1 MKVTGEMKIKDVLM
15 LNERMIEAFV
25 WLAPEFERL
34 RNPTLRHLM
43 SGRVTVSQAARV
55 GQIPLSEALY
65 VLNLAAGEDV
75 QQLHHELDEMPA
87 EAFRHTPDNPPR
99 KPHELSGLDDTNPRV
114 HFVDVMPRAACNQD
128 PRPPIMHGLT
138 ELRSPDEV
146 LLVRHPFDPIPL
158 RDLFARRGFASWAE
172 ERRPFE
178 WYIYFYRP
186 GAGHAAIAHPPLT
199 VAAFVRAVAAGA

>member
-1 MKVTGEMKIKDVLM
+1 MKVTAEMKIKDVLKI
-15 LNERMIEAFV
+15 NERMIEAFV

-34 RNPTLRHLM
+34 RNPTLRRLM
-43 SGRVTVSQAARV
+43 SGRVTVSQASRV
-55 GQIPLSEALY
+55 GRIPLTEALY

-75 QQLHHELDEMPA
+75 TRLHQELEELPA
-87 EAFRHTPDNPPR
+87 DTFQYTPDNPPR
-99 KPHELSGLDDTNPRV
+99 KPRELLGLADTDPRIR
-114 HFVDVMPRAACNQD
+114 FVDVMPQAGRNED
-128 PRPPIMHGLT
+128 PRPPIMHGLS
-138 ELRSPDEV
+138 ELRSWDEV

-172 ERRPFE
+172 ERKPFE

-186 GAGHAAIAHPPLT
+186 VAGVAVVAHPPLT

>member
-15 LNERMIEAFV
+15 INERMIEAFV

-34 RNPTLRHLM
+34 RNSTLRRLM

-65 VLNLAAGEDV
+65 VLNLAAGAEV
-75 QQLHHELDEMPA
+75 QQLHHELEKLPA
-87 EAFRHTPDNPPR
+87 DAFRHTPDNPPQ
-99 KPHELSGLDDTNPRV
+99 KPHELVGLDDTDPRV
-114 HFVDVMPRAACNQD
+114 RFVDVMPQAACNQD
-128 PRPPIMHGLT
+128 PRPAIMHGLT
-138 ELRSPDEV
+138 ELRSRDEV

-172 ERRPFE
+172 ERRAFE
-178 WYIYFYRP
+178 WFIYFYQP
-186 GAGHAAIAHPPLT
+186 AAGEAAIAHPPLT

>member
-1 MKVTGEMKIKDVLM
+1 MKVSGEMKIKDVLM
-15 LNERMIEAFV
+15 INEGMIGAFV

-34 RNPTLRHLM
+34 KNPTLRRLM

-55 GQIPLSEALY
+55 GHVPLSEALY

-75 QQLHHELDEMPA
+75 QQLHHELEQMPA
-87 EAFRHTPDNPPR
+87 SAYQYAPDNPPR
-99 KPHELSGLDDTNPRV
+99 KPRELSGLDDTDPRV
-114 HFVDVMPRAACNQD
+114 RFVDVMPQAMCSHD
-128 PRPPIMHGLT
+128 PRPAIMHGLT
-138 ELRSPDEV
+138 ELRTWDEV

-172 ERRPFE
+172 ERRPSE

-186 GAGHAAIAHPPLT
+186 GAGAAAVAHAPFT
-199 VAAFVRAVAAGA
+199 VADFVRAVANGA